1 MGVSLLSLWAPIL
14 LGTLLAWVASALIHM
29 LLKYHNADHRALPNE
44 AEVAAAIAAGRP
56 SPGIHTLPHCSDMKQ
71 MGDPALQQRFRDGP
85 VAVVTVMRPGLPAM
99 GKLMLQQI
107 LYFLFGTALVGFCA
121 TLALPPGASYLV
133 VFHFVAVVGF
143 LAFGWAVI
151 PYSIWYGHPWA
162 TSARYLLDGLIYAL
176 VIAGCYGWLWP
187 SAA

>member
-29 LLKYHNADHRALPNE
+29 LLKYHNADYRALPNE

-85 VAVVTVMRPGLPAM
+85 VAVVTVMRPGLPP
-99 GKLMLQQI
+99 GWRKNPKTDVETVLKEVN
-107 LYFLFGTALVGFCA
+107 F
-121 TLALPPGASYLV
+121 LALDA
-133 VFHFVAVVGF
+133 
-143 LAFGWAVI
+143 WAD
-151 PYSIWYGHPWA
+151 
-162 TSARYLLDGLIYAL
+162 TS
-176 VIAGCYGWLWP
+176 
-187 SAA
+187 